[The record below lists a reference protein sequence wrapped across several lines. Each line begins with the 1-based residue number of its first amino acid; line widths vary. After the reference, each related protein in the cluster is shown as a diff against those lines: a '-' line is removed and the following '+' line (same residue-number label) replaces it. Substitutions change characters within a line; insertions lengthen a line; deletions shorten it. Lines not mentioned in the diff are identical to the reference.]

1 MEKGNNLENGLLL
14 VLKTY
19 WDLVMDYTIKS
30 FVAAIY
36 ITPVPVFESYQTFLK
51 HARNVTFTKHD
62 R

>member
-30 FVAAIY
+30 FVAAQPTELPCI
-36 ITPVPVFESYQTFLK
+36 ISIVVADQGFPLDIIIRK
-51 HARNVTFTKHD
+51 A
-62 R
+62 